1 MIKNDITNKEYQFLI
16 NERLKFNKNDNVL
29 LLEGP
34 KGNFFYEFSRFINK
48 YDANVYKINF
58 TFAERFFYRRES
70 TNYNGKIDAWPIFF
84 KDFVKNNK
92 INKVFILNDSRP
104 YHKLIINICYENNI
118 QLFVFEDGYFR
129 PGHITLEP
137 FGVNGNS
144 YFSKYGYDDEI
155 NTEAVP
161 VLQIN
166 LKSKNLSRILFSLIS
181 NFNFIL
187 SKNYQPYRQINSFYW
202 SVRLIRSFIEY
213 IINKRKDSKQIKLM
227 SNECESYKIFF
238 IPLQVFDDTQI
249 IYHSKFKDTYEFLL
263 EILAAFA
270 SLNTRDFRVIIKQHP
285 GDRGAINY
293 RNFIKKK
300 AKSLGLEKN
309 IFFNVSTDA
318 DKIINVSDALILI
331 NSTLAINAL
340 LKGKSVYCAG
350 SSVYKD
356 LCSNN
361 GIIEFLEKIL
371 NKDQKNDQ
379 SNIELLH
386 QLKNATQIKGGFYK

>member
-1 MIKNDITNKEYQFLI
+1 MSIESYKLKLEKRLI
-16 NERLKFNKNDNVL
+16 FDQNSRVL
-29 LLEGP
+29 LLQGP
-34 KGNFFYEFSRFINK
+34 IGNFFNEFAKYINQK
-48 YDANVYKINF
+48 GGIVHKIHF
-58 TFAERFFYRRES
+58 TYAEKLFYRQTNTFLYKQTLRE
-70 TNYNGKIDAWPIFF
+70 WPHFF
-84 KDFVKNNK
+84 IRFVRKYK
-92 INKVFILNDSRP
+92 INKVYLMNDSRP
-104 YHKLIINICYENNI
+104 YHRSIVKICHNMDIDMYA
-118 QLFVFEDGYFR
+118 FEDGYFR
-129 PGHITLEP
+129 PGFITLEP

-144 YFSKYGYDDEI
+144 HFSKYGYDDEI
-155 NTEAVP
+155 NIEHVS
-161 VLQIN
+161 VLQMN
-166 LKSKNLSRILFSLIS
+166 LKPKRLSRILFSLIS

-187 SKNYQPYRQINSFYW
+187 SKNYQPYRPINSFYW

-213 IINKRKDSKQIKLM
+213 KINKRKDSKQIKLI
-227 SNECESYKIFF
+227 SDDRESYKIFF

-249 IYHSKFKDTYEFLL
+249 IYHSKFKDTYEFIL
-263 EILAAFA
+263 EVLAAFA
-270 SLNTRDFRVIIKQHP
+270 SLNSRDFRVIIKQHP

-318 DKIINVSDALILI
+318 NKIINISDGLILI
-331 NSTLAINAL
+331 NSTLGINAL

-350 SSVYKD
+350 SSVYED

>member
-1 MIKNDITNKEYQFLI
+1 M
-16 NERLKFNKNDNVL
+16 
-29 LLEGP
+29 
-34 KGNFFYEFSRFINK
+34 
-48 YDANVYKINF
+48 
-58 TFAERFFYRRES
+58 
-70 TNYNGKIDAWPIFF
+70 
-84 KDFVKNNK
+84 
-92 INKVFILNDSRP
+92 NDSRP
-104 YHKLIINICYENNI
+104 YHGSIVKICHNMDIDMYA
-118 QLFVFEDGYFR
+118 FEDGYFR
-129 PGHITLEP
+129 PGFITLEP

-144 YFSKYGYDDEI
+144 HFSKYGYDDEI
-155 NTEAVP
+155 NIEHVS
-161 VLQIN
+161 VLQMN
-166 LKSKNLSRILFSLIS
+166 LKPKRLSRILFSLIS

-187 SKNYQPYRQINSFYW
+187 SRNYQPYRPINSFYW

-213 IINKRKDSKQIKLM
+213 KINKRKDSKQIKLI
-227 SNECESYKIFF
+227 SDDRESYKIFF

-249 IYHSKFKDTYEFLL
+249 IYHSKFKDTYEFIL

-270 SLNTRDFRVIIKQHP
+270 SLNSRDFRVIIKQHP

-318 DKIINVSDALILI
+318 DKIINISDGLILI
-331 NSTLAINAL
+331 NSTLGINAL

-350 SSVYKD
+350 SSVYKY